1 MAKRIDINS
10 FHKRFER
17 DETKK
22 PRSVGTRNLRVYFL
36 IVCEGQKTEPHY
48 FSSFNSVLPPY
59 TLDIET
65 QGEGCD
71 PLGVVDAAI
80 ELRRTSSKPLN
91 SVWAV
96 FDKDDFPPSRF
107 RQAIEKADKHGIKCA
122 WSNEAFELWYVLHFH
137 YRNTPMSRTEYQKCI
152 EKEMNQKMF
161 ERDGKKGKFSYR
173 KNAKDMHD
181 LLLKYGDEAQAIK
194 WGKKLSESFNNT
206 EYAKHNPCTMV
217 FRLVDELNN
226 PGKVLEL

>member
-10 FHKRFER
+10 FHNRFER
-17 DETKK
+17 DGSRNK
-22 PRSVGTRNLRVYFL
+22 RAVGTRNQRVYFL

-48 FSSFNSVLPPY
+48 FSSFNNSLPPY

-71 PLGVVDAAI
+71 PLGVVNAAI
-80 ELRRTSSKPLN
+80 ELKKSSPKPLN

-96 FDKDDFPPSRF
+96 FDKDDFPASRF
-107 RQAIEKADKHGIKCA
+107 HQAIEKAERNGIKCA
-122 WSNEAFELWYVLHFH
+122 WSNEAFELWYVLHFL
-137 YRNTPMSRTEYQKCI
+137 YRNTPMSRSEYQKCI
-152 EKEMNQKMF
+152 EKEMNQKIL
-161 ERDGKKGKFSYR
+161 EQDGKKGKFIYR

-181 LLLKYGDEAQAIK
+181 LLLKYGNEAQAIK
-194 WGKKLSESFNNT
+194 WAEKLAGTFDTT
-206 EYAKHNPCTMV
+206 EYVKHNPCTMV

-226 PGKVLEL
+226 PGKALSE